1 MEVKK
6 TKIVVVGSFMMDL
19 VIKAERRPRTG
30 ETLIGESF
38 GMFVG
43 GKGCNQAIIASRL
56 GADVTMVGRLGED
69 LFGDSFME
77 TLEEEKIDSRF
88 VVRDSEVGT
97 GVGSPVIDAQGDNS
111 IIAIPLA
118 NMHLSVEDIDRAESA
133 LSEADILLLQLEVP
147 VEASL
152 QAAKI
157 VKSHG
162 GRVILNPA
170 PALEFP
176 DNFLDH
182 VDLLTPNETETEFF
196 TGIKVVNQDTAM
208 TAAKILIDKGVEA
221 VILTL
226 GDQGALL
233 LTNEI
238 TKAIPAYEVDVV
250 DTTAAGDAFCGALA
264 VAMSRGDSIE
274 SAIVFANAAGALATT
289 TLGAAPSMATDKQ
302 ISRFLAE
309 QQS

>member
-6 TKIVVVGSFMMDL
+6 TKIVVVGSLMMDL
-19 VIKAERRPRTG
+19 VIKTERRPRTG

-56 GADVTMVGRLGED
+56 GADVTMIGRLGAD
-69 LFGDSFME
+69 LFGDSLMK
-77 TLEEEKIDSRF
+77 TLEEEKIDSRL
-88 VVRDSEVGT
+88 VVRDSKIGT
-97 GVGSPVIDAQGDNS
+97 GVASPVIDAQGDNS
-111 IIAIPLA
+111 IIVIPRA
-118 NMHLSVEDIDRAESA
+118 NMRLSIEDINQAKSA

-152 QAAKI
+152 QAAEI

-162 GRVILNPA
+162 GQVILNPA

-176 DNFLDH
+176 DHFLDC
-182 VDLLTPNETETEFF
+182 VDLLIPNETETEFF
-196 TGIKVVNQDTAM
+196 TGIEVVDQKTAEQ
-208 TAAKILIDKGVEA
+208 AARILIDKGVEA

-233 LTNEI
+233 LTNEF

-264 VAMSRGDSIE
+264 VALARGDSIE
-274 SAIVFANAAGALATT
+274 PAIVVANAAGALATT
-289 TLGAAPSMATDKQ
+289 VLGAAPSMATDKQ
-302 ISRFLAE
+302 ISQFLAE
-309 QQS
+309 HQN

>member
-1 MEVKK
+1 
-6 TKIVVVGSFMMDL
+6 
-19 VIKAERRPRTG
+19 
-30 ETLIGESF
+30 
-38 GMFVG
+38 
-43 GKGCNQAIIASRL
+43 
-56 GADVTMVGRLGED
+56 MVGRLGAD

-111 IIAIPLA
+111 IIAIPRA
-118 NMHLSVEDIDRAESA
+118 NMRLSVGDIDQAESA

-147 VEASL
+147 LEASL

-157 VKSHG
+157 VKLHG
-162 GRVILNPA
+162 GKVILNPA

-176 DNFLDH
+176 DHFLDH

-196 TGIKVVNQDTAM
+196 TGIKVVNQATAVQ
-208 TAAKILIDKGVEA
+208 AARILIDKGVEA

-233 LTNEI
+233 LTNEF

-264 VAMSRGDSIE
+264 VTLLNPPLVLPMQQ
-274 SAIVFANAAGALATT
+274 AL
-289 TLGAAPSMATDKQ
+289 
-302 ISRFLAE
+302 
-309 QQS
+309 

>member
-1 MEVKK
+1 M
-6 TKIVVVGSFMMDL
+6 TP
-19 VIKAERRPRTG
+19 KAIST
-30 ETLIGESF
+30 
-38 GMFVG
+38 
-43 GKGCNQAIIASRL
+43 
-56 GADVTMVGRLGED
+56 
-69 LFGDSFME
+69 
-77 TLEEEKIDSRF
+77 
-88 VVRDSEVGT
+88 
-97 GVGSPVIDAQGDNS
+97 
-111 IIAIPLA
+111 
-118 NMHLSVEDIDRAESA
+118 EDIDHAESA
-133 LSEADILLLQLEVP
+133 LTEADILLLQLEVP
-147 VEASL
+147 IEASL

-170 PALEFP
+170 PALDIP
-176 DNFLDH
+176 DDFLDY

-196 TGIKVVNQDTAM
+196 TGIKVVNQNTAVQ
-208 TAAKILIDKGVEA
+208 AAKILIGKGVKA

-250 DTTAAGDAFCGALA
+250 DTTAAGDAFSGALA
-264 VAMSRGDSIE
+264 VALARGDSIE

-289 TLGAAPSMATDKQ
+289 TLGAAPSMATDEQ

-309 QQS
+309 RKS

>member
-1 MEVKK
+1 MGVKK

-30 ETLIGESF
+30 ETLI
-38 GMFVG
+38 VG

-56 GADVTMVGRLGED
+56 GVDVTMVGRLGAD

-111 IIAIPLA
+111 IIAIPRA
-118 NMHLSVEDIDRAESA
+118 NMRLSVEDIDQAESA

-147 VEASL
+147 LEASL

-157 VKSHG
+157 VKLHG
-162 GRVILNPA
+162 GKVILNPA

-176 DNFLDH
+176 DHFLDH

-196 TGIKVVNQDTAM
+196 TGIKVVNQATAVQ
-208 TAAKILIDKGVEA
+208 AARILIDKGVEA

-226 GDQGALL
+226 GDQGA
-233 LTNEI
+233 
-238 TKAIPAYEVDVV
+238 
-250 DTTAAGDAFCGALA
+250 
-264 VAMSRGDSIE
+264 
-274 SAIVFANAAGALATT
+274 
-289 TLGAAPSMATDKQ
+289 
-302 ISRFLAE
+302 
-309 QQS
+309 